1 MVRLEFVLR
10 SHPLVLLQGW
20 HHAGRAAGEASFHP
34 ASSSPSATSAIA
46 LVAEAVVAAAEPEPE
61 PEPPLARVES
71 HFAASAA
78 LDSN

>member
-1 MVRLEFVLR
+1 MRLEFVLR

-61 PEPPLARVES
+61 PPLARVES